1 MTQEIENLLK
11 QGKVDE
17 ALAQCQVFI
26 QQQPI
31 NPKLHGYLGMIYARK
46 NDFQMAEASLRKAIT
61 LDPNFV
67 EAGVMLA
74 RVLDRM
80 MKYKEG
86 LQIAEHY
93 LRMRPND
100 PALVALVNGLR
111 RQAGAVEEESWQKS
125 VKGGWHNITLAQD

>member
-1 MTQEIENLLK
+1 MTQEVENLLK
-11 QGKVDE
+11 QGKLDE
-17 ALAQCQVFI
+17 AVAQCQVLI

-46 NDFQMAEASLRKAIT
+46 NNFPMAEASLRKAIT

-86 LQIAEHY
+86 LQVAEHY
-93 LRMRPND
+93 LHMRPND
-100 PALVALVNGLR
+100 QALVVLVNGLR